1 MVRVLHI
8 TEMLQAAGIESYI
21 MNTYRHINR
30 EEIQFDFL
38 VTRNVE
44 EYYDQEIAE
53 MGGRKFVIDFTECSS
68 VFLRVLKESI
78 ALEKML
84 KNSSYNVIH
93 VHSGTPLRIFYLF
106 AAKRAGV
113 RTRIYHSHSAKVTGP
128 HKLLHVKRAVFE
140 MLKQFFPWCA
150 TDYFAC
156 SELAG
161 QWMFPRRIQDK
172 VRIIHN
178 GIDTEK
184 FRYNPEVE
192 QEYRKKLNL
201 ENNFVI
207 GHIGRFN
214 DQKNHTFLLDI
225 FKEVAERNED
235 ARLLLIGEGEL
246 EEQIK
251 EKIHRLNLEQKV
263 LLLGVRR
270 DFAQLF
276 QVMNVF
282 VLPSNYEGLPVVGIE
297 AQASG
302 NLCLLSDQVTPET
315 VITPNAKL
323 LSIKSTDIWVR
334 EIEKA
339 KSFQKTDTSELIR
352 KHGYD
357 IKDSVRRMEK
367 FYKSRGKVE

>member
-1 MVRVLHI
+1 
-8 TEMLQAAGIESYI
+8 
-21 MNTYRHINR
+21 
-30 EEIQFDFL
+30 
-38 VTRNVE
+38 
-44 EYYDQEIAE
+44 
-53 MGGRKFVIDFTECSS
+53 
-68 VFLRVLKESI
+68 
-78 ALEKML
+78 
-84 KNSSYNVIH
+84 
-93 VHSGTPLRIFYLF
+93 
-106 AAKRAGV
+106 
-113 RTRIYHSHSAKVTGP
+113 
-128 HKLLHVKRAVFE
+128 
-140 MLKQFFPWCA
+140 
-150 TDYFAC
+150 
-156 SELAG
+156 
-161 QWMFPRRIQDK
+161 MFPRRIQDK

-192 QEYRKKLNL
+192 REYRKELNL

-270 DFAQLF
+270 DVAQLF

-315 VITPNAKL
+315 VITPNVKL